1 MPAFLNQQLSSTF
14 NNEVCLH
21 RLVVMY
27 WYACQG
33 FVRQTGKWRNWRY
46 QPQSERVVFF
56 QVGGAAEKWD
66 VSDVALLRLWER
78 MSPETEHVLLRGSQ
92 PNSSLNVF
100 SLPLDHFSDIISNLE
115 PDTALQQH
123 CPSWWQRGDCPVPTR
138 DCHRAVRWWHS
149 GKLKILLTKKPG
161 LVHPTASTEAKLN
174 HWIGFRRITLL
185 NRAQCYCGLQF
196 NIWEQPWDSLHVLA
210 KMWPC
215 IFPKWILLPKT
226 SLQKSVKHLAPR
238 SLEHNCKYCI

>member
-46 QPQSERVVFF
+46 QPQSKRVVFF

-92 PNSSLNVF
+92 PNSSLNVS

-138 DCHRAVRWWHS
+138 DCHRAVRWWRS
-149 GKLKILLTKKPG
+149 GKLKILLPKNLGSYTLLQARKQSWITEQALNGSPCWIELSVTVVCSSTSENSPEIHYMSLQRCG
-161 LVHPTASTEAKLN
+161 LVFSPSESCSQRPAYRNE
-174 HWIGFRRITLL
+174 
-185 NRAQCYCGLQF
+185 
-196 NIWEQPWDSLHVLA
+196 
-210 KMWPC
+210 
-215 IFPKWILLPKT
+215 
-226 SLQKSVKHLAPR
+226 KHLAPR
-238 SLEHNCKYCI
+238 FLEHNCKYCI